1 MQLYAFWRPAPIPL
15 RITKPC
21 NRLLEASHDPA
32 EVIRQMRAGPL
43 SDIVGQAVKGFGHS
57 ADMPYLFL
65 LVETDCV
72 AGHVRLELANVS
84 LG

>member
-43 SDIVGQAVKGFGHS
+43 SDVVGQAVK
-57 ADMPYLFL
+57 DLLL

-72 AGHVRLELANVS
+72 AGHVRLELGNVEFS
-84 LG
+84 DGKF